1 MEISDFQV
9 KDTTRERGWLERL
22 TAADALFGLVVLAA
36 GIIRFVNL
44 DALPLSDREAEA
56 ALAVWRFWQPGAAQ
70 ITAVSPAYFS
80 LTAVLTQLLGF
91 SDSVMRLIPA
101 VFGLGLV
108 ILPRFLQRRLGII
121 GVLAASLLLAV
132 SPLLVII
139 SRTAGGQSIALFAIL
154 LTAVA
159 LIRYGETA
167 VSRWLYT
174 LAAAIGLGLTSDALF
189 YSGLITLG
197 LAWILFY
204 KVIKPQRRKEREEE
218 NDKEN
223 FAIFA
228 SLRFNPSTQ
237 EKRAAVIIG
246 VVVFVLSGSMFLWYL
261 PGLGDAARLLGDW
274 LALFGAADGRTITDP
289 FLAFMRY
296 EPVLLIFGAAAVIWA
311 VWRGRP
317 LAALLLYWLIGILLL
332 MLLQRGVMANAA
344 LLTLPG
350 YLLIGLLTQTVLGGR
365 WTKYAGLLALSL
377 ILSLAVIVVNFARY
391 LRVVAYQP
399 QDLQYIFVMMMA
411 FFIALATI
419 YLLSA
424 YDVTAVSQ
432 GIFLAFLAVLLVAQW
447 SQSWRLSHSYGN
459 DPRERWVAAGTN
471 EGMRLLSHNARDIS
485 YQLSGADNQLRLL
498 NTVESPA
505 LAWYLR
511 EMRQMDSGQS
521 IPAAAD
527 YEAIITPADAQFS
540 LDSAYTGSEFNIR
553 NQGIIPAAPNPDTA
567 VFDALR
573 WWFFHESPDSIQP
586 DPVVLWVR
594 ADLIQE

>member
-1 MEISDFQV
+1 MTV
-9 KDTTRERGWLERL
+9 
-22 TAADALFGLVVLAA
+22 ADALFGLVVLAA

-44 DALPLSDREAEA
+44 DALPLSDGEAEA
-56 ALAVWRFWQPGAAQ
+56 ALAVWRFWQPGVAQ

-91 SDSVMRLIPA
+91 SDSVMRLVPA

-108 ILPRFLQRRLGII
+108 ILPRFLQRRLGAI

-132 SPLLVII
+132 SPLLVSV
-139 SRTAGGQSIALFAIL
+139 SRAAGGQSIALFAIL

-159 LIRYGETA
+159 LIQYGETA
-167 VSRWLYT
+167 VPRWLYT

-189 YSGLITLG
+189 YGGLLTLG
-197 LAWILFY
+197 LAWMLFY
-204 KVIKPQRRKEREEE
+204 KVIKPQRRKEREETDEEE
-218 NDKEN
+218 NS
-223 FAIFA
+223 APSV

-237 EKRAAVIIG
+237 EKRAAVLIG
-246 VVVFVLSGSMFLWYL
+246 IVVFVLSGSLFLWYL

-274 LALFGAADGRTITDP
+274 LALFGAAAGRTLADP
-289 FLAFMRY
+289 FLAFLRY
-296 EPVLLIFGAAAVIWA
+296 EPVLLIFGVAAVIWA

-317 LAALLLYWLIGILLL
+317 LASLFLYWLAGIFLL
-332 MLLQRGVMANAA
+332 MLLQQGVMANAA

-350 YLLIGLLTQTVLGGR
+350 YLLIGLLTQTVLGGT
-365 WTKYAGLLALSL
+365 WTKYTGLLALSL
-377 ILSLAVIVVNFARY
+377 ILALAVIVVNFARY

-399 QDLQYIFVMMMA
+399 QDLQYVFVMMMA

-447 SQSWRLSHSYGN
+447 SQSWRLAHRYGN
-459 DPRERWVAAGTN
+459 DPRERWVTAGTN
-471 EGMRLLSHNARDIS
+471 EGMRLLAQTARHIS

-511 EMRQMDSGQS
+511 EMRQMDTGQS
-521 IPAAAD
+521 IPATAD
-527 YEAIITPADAQFS
+527 YEAIIAPADAQFS
-540 LDSAYTGSEFNIR
+540 LDSAYTGTAFNIR
-553 NQGIIPAAPNPDTA
+553 NQGVIPAAPNPATA

-573 WWFFHESPDSIQP
+573 WWFFHESPDTIQP
-586 DPVVLWVR
+586 DPVVFWVR
-594 ADLIQE
+594 ADLIEE